1 MFRSERKFRDK
12 FQEGEFNMPKTEVI
26 LTHNVVG
33 LGAES
38 DHVKVAAGYAR
49 NYLFPQGWAIPL
61 TMANKKQIQA
71 LQKRRVDR
79 ESKELHSMSELAST
93 LSKLT
98 LLIKVKTGEDGK
110 MFGSVTAGT
119 IADELSH
126 HYDAHVDKRKIHLAH
141 PIKTLGE
148 HEVPL
153 HLHHDVNC
161 TLKVRVE
168 SSTPL
173 STEVQAA
180 LAAQQAHAAKE
191 AAREASK
198 GTKEGAPARGGKGG
212 KTEKGEG
219 KPARAEAKDG
229 KKAERPAKT
238 DAAEKPEKGEKK
250 AKAPKA

>member
-1 MFRSERKFRDK
+1 
-12 FQEGEFNMPKTEVI
+12 MPKTEVI
-26 LTHNVVG
+26 LTHNVIG

-49 NYLFPQGWAIPL
+49 NYLFPQGLAIPL
-61 TMANKKQIQA
+61 TSANKRQIEA

-79 ESKELHSMSELAST
+79 EAKELSTMTELAST

-98 LLIKVKTGEDGK
+98 LVLHVKTGEDGK

-119 IADELSH
+119 IVDELRH
-126 HYDAHVDKRKIHLAH
+126 QYDAQLDKRKVQLAH

-153 HLHHDVNC
+153 HLHHDVDC

-173 STEVQAA
+173 SAEVQAA
-180 LAAQQAHAAKE
+180 LAAQKALAAKE
-191 AAREASK
+191 TA
-198 GTKEGAPARGGKGG
+198 KEGKDAGKGDARAKG
-212 KTEKGEG
+212 GRGERTEKSEGRAPKADGKKSEKTEKAG
-219 KPARAEAKDG
+219 KADKND
-229 KKAERPAKT
+229 KAEKS
-238 DAAEKPEKGEKK
+238 DKK
-250 AKAPKA
+250 AKKA

>member
-1 MFRSERKFRDK
+1 
-12 FQEGEFNMPKTEVI
+12 MPKTEVI
-26 LTHNVVG
+26 LTHNVIG

-49 NYLFPQGWAIPL
+49 NFLFPQGLAIPL
-61 TMANKKQIQA
+61 TGANKRQIEA

-79 ESKELHSMSELAST
+79 EAKELHSMTELAST
-93 LSKLT
+93 LNKLT
-98 LLIKVKTGEDGK
+98 LVLHVKTGEDGK

-119 IADELSH
+119 IADELRH
-126 HYDAHVDKRKIHLAH
+126 QYDAQLDKRKIQLEH

-173 STEVQAA
+173 SPEVQAQ
-180 LAAQQAHAAKE
+180 LAAAKAAAAKE
-191 AAREASK
+191 PADEAKKSGRDAK
-198 GTKEGAPARGGKGG
+198 GEARGGKGTR
-212 KTEKGEG
+212 TEKGEAKSAG
-219 KPARAEAKDG
+219 KGES
-229 KKAERPAKT
+229 KKADKADK
-238 DAAEKPEKGEKK
+238 AEKSEKK
-250 AKAPKA
+250 PKKA

>member
-1 MFRSERKFRDK
+1 
-12 FQEGEFNMPKTEVI
+12 MPKTEVI

-49 NYLFPQGWAIPL
+49 NFLFPQGLAIPL
-61 TMANKKQIQA
+61 TLANKKQIQA

-79 ESKELHSMSELAST
+79 EAKELHSMTELAST

-98 LLIKVKTGEDGK
+98 LLVKVKTGEDGK

-119 IADELSH
+119 IADELRH
-126 HYDAHVDKRKIHLAH
+126 QYDAQLDKRKIHLQH

-153 HLHHDVNC
+153 HLHYDVNC

-173 STEVQAA
+173 SPEVQAA
-180 LAAQQAHAAKE
+180 LAAQSAHAAKE
-191 AAREASK
+191 AAKEAK
-198 GTKEGAPARGGKGG
+198 AKEGKEGGEVRGKGG
-212 KTEKGEG
+212 KGEG
-219 KPARAEAKDG
+219 RAPRSEAKEG
-229 KKAERPAKT
+229 KK
-238 DAAEKPEKGEKK
+238 
-250 AKAPKA
+250 

>member
-1 MFRSERKFRDK
+1 
-12 FQEGEFNMPKTEVI
+12 MPKTEVI
-26 LTHNVVG
+26 LTHNVIG

-49 NYLFPQGWAIPL
+49 NYLFPQGLAIPL
-61 TMANKKQIQA
+61 TSANKRQIEA

-79 ESKELHSMSELAST
+79 EAKELSTMTELAST

-98 LLIKVKTGEDGK
+98 LVLHVKTGEDGK

-119 IADELSH
+119 IVDELRH
-126 HYDAHVDKRKIHLAH
+126 QYDAQLDKRKVQLAH

-153 HLHHDVNC
+153 HLHHDVDC

-173 STEVQAA
+173 SPEVQAA
-180 LAAQQAHAAKE
+180 LAAQKASAAKDAAKE
-191 AAREASK
+191 GKDA
-198 GTKEGAPARGGKGG
+198 GKGDARAKG
-212 KTEKGEG
+212 GRGERSEKSEARAPKADGKKSEKTEKAG
-219 KPARAEAKDG
+219 KAD
-229 KKAERPAKT
+229 
-238 DAAEKPEKGEKK
+238 KGEKAEKSEKSDKK
-250 AKAPKA
+250 AKKA

>member
-1 MFRSERKFRDK
+1 
-12 FQEGEFNMPKTEVI
+12 MPKTEVI

-38 DHVKVAAGYAR
+38 DQVKVAAGFAR
-49 NYLFPQGWAIPL
+49 NYLFPQRLAIPL

-79 ESKELHSMSELAST
+79 EAKDLHSMSELAST

-98 LLIKVKTGEDGK
+98 LIVKVKTGEDGK

-119 IADELSH
+119 IADELH
-126 HYDAHVDKRKIHLAH
+126 AQYEAHLDKRKIHLQH

-161 TLKVRVE
+161 NLKVRVE
-168 SSTPL
+168 SATPL
-173 STEVQAA
+173 SPEAQAA
-180 LAAQQAHAAKE
+180 LAAQNSPANN
-191 AAREASK
+191 REDTRSRD
-198 GTKEGAPARGGKGG
+198 GGRGGRGDRAD
-212 KTEKGEG
+212 
-219 KPARAEAKDG
+219 ARAPKAEARPAEAKDG
-229 KKAERPAKT
+229 KKSERPEKT
-238 DAAEKPEKGEKK
+238 EKTERPEKK
-250 AKAPKA
+250 AKTKAA

>member
-1 MFRSERKFRDK
+1 
-12 FQEGEFNMPKTEVI
+12 MPKTEVI
-26 LTHNVVG
+26 LTHNVIG

-49 NYLFPQGWAIPL
+49 NYLFPQGLAIPL
-61 TMANKKQIQA
+61 TSANKRQIEA

-79 ESKELHSMSELAST
+79 EAKELQTMSELAST

-98 LLIKVKTGEDGK
+98 LVLHVKTGEDGK

-119 IADELSH
+119 IADELRH
-126 HYDAHVDKRKIHLAH
+126 QYDAQLDKRKIHLEH
-141 PIKTLGE
+141 PIKSLGE

-173 STEVQAA
+173 SPEVQAQ
-180 LAAQQAHAAKE
+180 LAAAK
-191 AAREASK
+191 APSARESAD
-198 GTKEGAPARGGKGG
+198 EGKKGG
-212 KTEKGEG
+212 KEGKGEGRAAKGARAEKGEG
-219 KPARAEAKDG
+219 KGSKAEG
-229 KKAERPAKT
+229 KKTADKS
-238 DAAEKPEKGEKK
+238 EKSEKK
-250 AKAPKA
+250 SKKA

>member
-1 MFRSERKFRDK
+1 
-12 FQEGEFNMPKTEVI
+12 MPKTEVI

-38 DHVKVAAGYAR
+38 DNVKVAAGYAR
-49 NYLFPQGWAIPL
+49 NYLFPQGLAIPL
-61 TMANKKQIQA
+61 TSANKRQIQA

-79 ESKELHSMSELAST
+79 EAKELHSMSELAST

-98 LLIKVKTGEDGK
+98 LVLHVKTGEDGK

-119 IADELSH
+119 IVDELRH
-126 HYDAHVDKRKIHLAH
+126 QYDAQLDKRKVHLEH
-141 PIKTLGE
+141 PIKTLGQ

-173 STEVQAA
+173 SPEVQAA
-180 LAAQQAHAAKE
+180 LAAQNAPKE
-191 AAREASK
+191 
-198 GTKEGAPARGGKGG
+198 T
-212 KTEKGEG
+212 
-219 KPARAEAKDG
+219 
-229 KKAERPAKT
+229 
-238 DAAEKPEKGEKK
+238 AAEKPAKETGARSAKTVERKPRAEKAPEPAAEGKKTEKK
-250 AKAPKA
+250 SKKA